1 MRSLQQRWMGS
12 RTLRTVVAGVAI
24 LGIAHTALAR
34 DDSGVHEFF
43 NSMFGGG
50 AGNSAPEGAAEQAQ
64 PAPQPRS
71 EATPYARSTPYAR
84 PTERAVHRAV
94 ASRGDR
100 PLTVKLNRPKIVRP
114 AQIAQ
119 GRTAPVKVSIFED
132 KTLQRG
138 DAVMTAKGIR
148 IFAGSNSWPYQPSD
162 FVALSSA
169 RQMDQGMRKVLLDL
183 DRMPHS

>member
-1 MRSLQQRWMGS
+1 MRSLQERWTAS
-12 RTLRTVVAGVAI
+12 RTLRAVVAGVAI
-24 LGIAHTALAR
+24 LGVVHTASAR
-34 DDSGVHEFF
+34 DDSGIHEFF

-50 AGNSAPEGAAEQAQ
+50 NASSAAEPAQ
-64 PAPQPRS
+64 PVPQPRY
-71 EATPYARSTPYAR
+71 EPIPYAR
-84 PTERAVHRAV
+84 PTERTVRRAT

-119 GRTAPVKVSIFED
+119 GRTTPVKVSIFED

-148 IFAGSNSWPYQPSD
+148 IFAGSNSWPYQATD
-162 FVALSSA
+162 FVALSNA
-169 RQMDQGMRKVLLDL
+169 RQMDKGMQKVLLDL
-183 DRMPHS
+183 DRMPHG